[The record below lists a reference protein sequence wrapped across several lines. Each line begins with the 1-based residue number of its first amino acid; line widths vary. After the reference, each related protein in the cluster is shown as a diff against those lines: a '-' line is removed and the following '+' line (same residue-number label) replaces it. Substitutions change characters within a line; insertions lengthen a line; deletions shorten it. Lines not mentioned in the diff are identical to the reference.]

1 MKVLV
6 LSSLWPSALDRLA
19 ASHDTRVEL
28 KSTPESL
35 PSLMRDAEIAVVR
48 SGVRLDQAALSAAN
62 HLRLIVRAGGGL
74 DGIDCE
80 FARQR
85 GIRIISVPLSAQSV
99 AEHAISLALALS
111 HRVVQHHMALAVGR
125 WEKHSGYGRNLF
137 GRQLG
142 LLGFGRIGQRI
153 GEIGRALGMNAI
165 AYDRSPDK
173 SDKQLVAS
181 QIGARFV
188 GLDELFAQS
197 EILIIQAP
205 LNSESR
211 RLVDAAK
218 LALMRA
224 DALLINVGRGGIV
237 DEAALFAAL
246 ESKQLGGAALD
257 VFEQEPPGKHPL
269 FQLPHFIGTPHVAAQ
284 TEDAQRTVGENVV
297 KILDA
302 FASQGDWTAH
312 GVLIV

>member
-6 LSSLWPSALDRLA
+6 LSSIWPSALESLV

-35 PSLMRDAEIAVVR
+35 PSLMSDAEIVVVR
-48 SGVRLDQAALSAAN
+48 SGVRLDRAALSAADK
-62 HLRLIVRAGGGL
+62 LKLIVRAGGGL
-74 DGIDCE
+74 DGIDCD
-80 FARQR
+80 FARQH
-85 GIRIISVPLSAQSV
+85 GVRIISVPLSAQSV

-111 HRVVQHHMALAVGR
+111 HRVVQHHTALAAGR

-153 GEIGRALGMNAI
+153 GEIGRALGMNVI
-165 AYDRSPDK
+165 AYDRSPEK
-173 SDKQLVAS
+173 ADKQRVAG
-181 QIGARFV
+181 QIEAHFV

-197 EILIIQAP
+197 EVLVIQAP
-205 LNSESR
+205 LNAESR
-211 RLVDAAK
+211 RLVDASK
-218 LALMRA
+218 LSLMRA

-237 DEAALFAAL
+237 DEVALFNAL
-246 ESKQLGGAALD
+246 RSGELAGAALD
-257 VFEQEPPGKHPL
+257 VFEQEPPGNHPL
-269 FQLPHFIGTPHVAAQ
+269 FQLPNFIGTPHVAAQ
-284 TEDAQRTVGENVV
+284 TEDAQRTVGETVV
-297 KILDA
+297 KIIEA
-302 FASQGDWTAH
+302 FASQGDWTTH

>member
-6 LSSLWPSALDRLA
+6 LSSLWPSALDRLVL
-19 ASHDTRVEL
+19 SHDTRVEL

-74 DGIDCE
+74 DGIDCD

-111 HRVVQHHMALAVGR
+111 HRVVQHHMALAAGR

-153 GEIGRALGMNAI
+153 GEIGRALGMNVI

-173 SDKQLVAS
+173 ADKQLVAS

-188 GLDELFAQS
+188 GLDDLFSQS

-297 KILDA
+297 KIIDA